1 MGDTVRSVISRF
13 EAERMP
19 ARQSMVRVYCS
30 FLNNYALP
38 RWADTRIHDFQP
50 RSVELGLREL
60 PLSPKSKTHVR
71 SIIHGLEEFAMW
83 GGMLD
88 TIRNLTSSVK
98 DTADIR
104 TTMNIY
110 ADVVMDEMTT
120 ADVKVSQLA
129 FQGNRAQWKLIY

>member
-1 MGDTVRSVISRF
+1 M
-13 EAERMP
+13 
-19 ARQSMVRVYCS
+19 
-30 FLNNYALP
+30 
-38 RWADTRIHDFQP
+38 WA
-50 RSVELGLREL
+50 
-60 PLSPKSKTHVR
+60 
-71 SIIHGLEEFAMW
+71 
-83 GGMLD
+83 GMLD